1 MIILLHKACT
11 KMTDAVVAWSELGR
25 PMHSDWW
32 GLSNITYWPCLI
44 ACRLRRAFVTWEYAV
59 KKGVE
64 ANLEEKLCTEKH
76 SFLSPKQT
84 LQLRRQFLSIQ
95 STCPSSRHFC
105 SLASEEQLAAKSSH
119 PQLSHDFRQVN
130 SIHVGYSWQA
140 PSFASCEHEAS
151 LSSHSRPSIQL

>member
-1 MIILLHKACT
+1 MHKNDIRSCGFKWMGT
-11 KMTDAVVAWSELGR
+11 
-25 PMHSDWW
+25 PMHSDWV
-32 GLSNITYWPCLI
+32 GLFNIAYGPCLI
-44 ACRLRRAFVTWEYAV
+44 VCRLKRAFVTWEDAV
-59 KKGVE
+59 KKGVK
-64 ANLEEKLCTEKH
+64 ANPEEKLSTEKH

-95 STCPSSRHFC
+95 STCPSSRNFC

-130 SIHVGYSWQA
+130 NIHVGYNWQA

-151 LSSHSRPSIQL
+151 LSSHNGPSNQW